1 LNKYAPI
8 ILFAYNRPQ
17 FTRRTLQSLQ
27 LNTLAANSALFVFS
41 DGPKQNATEEDAK
54 KIEAVRQLVNEKKWC
69 GTITLIAA
77 ETNKGLAP
85 SVIDGVSK
93 IMNKYGRAIIIE
105 DDVELSPYFLQFMN
119 EALEKYQDEERVLS
133 IGSWNYYYH
142 TKKTSTFFSH
152 LPDTIA
158 WATWQRAW
166 NLFEPDSEKLYQQLK
181 QQNKLHLFNVN
192 DRFNYEQMLQQQ
204 IDGKV
209 SSWAIRWTGSAVLN
223 NTLTLYPVQSLSK
236 HIGFGNDSTHVKSAD
251 YNKDL
256 QLADKPVVIDT
267 IPILENFDA
276 VNTWIDFEENIRP
289 VKTSLKKRI
298 KQFILQPLK
307 ALKQQRILRRVKNI
321 FKKPK
326 YGWSGSYSTWQ
337 EAKSYCTGYDAQ
349 PIIDKVKA
357 AAVKVKNGEAA
368 YERDGVLFD
377 KIYYSWPLLSHLL
390 LAAYQNNGKLS
401 VLDFGGSL
409 GTSYFQNRHY
419 LQQLPQAQWSVVEQ
433 EHYVTIGKNQ
443 IAGNGLDFFYTPQEA
458 IDKRGPHNV
467 LLINCVLPYIEK
479 PYELLQQLKQ
489 HHFDYIIIEST
500 YFNYQLFDRICIQK
514 VPPTVYDASYPCW
527 LLNYQKVKEQF
538 TDIYNVVAEYET
550 GIYIYVDGEKV
561 NYKSVVLKRK

>member
-1 LNKYAPI
+1 MNLAPI
-8 ILFAYNRPQ
+8 ILITYNRPH
-17 FTRRTLQSLQ
+17 FTKRTLQ
-27 LNTLAANSALFVFS
+27 TLSENKEAASSQLFVFS
-41 DGPKQNATEEDAK
+41 DGPKEKAPAELVE
-54 KIEAVRQLVNEKKWC
+54 KIDEVRRLVTSKNWC
-69 GTITLIAA
+69 GKTTLITSV
-77 ETNKGLAP
+77 TNKGLAQ
-85 SVIDGVSK
+85 SVIEGVST
-93 IMNKYGRAIIIE
+93 IMNEYGRAIVIE

-119 EALEKYQDEERVLS
+119 EALDKYQDNEKVLS

-142 TKKTSTFFSH
+142 TGSTTTFFTH

-158 WATWQRAW
+158 WATWKRAW
-166 NLFEPDSEKLYQQLK
+166 NLFEPDSNKLYQQLQ
-181 QQNKLHLFNVN
+181 QQNKIHLFNVN

-209 SSWAIRWTGSAVLN
+209 SSWAIRWTGTAVLN
-223 NTLTLYPVQSLSK
+223 NTLTLYPSQSLSK
-236 HIGFGNDSTHVKSAD
+236 HIGFGSDSTHVKSAD

-256 QLADKPVVIDT
+256 LLAKEPVVIDT
-267 IPILENFDA
+267 IPVLENFDA
-276 VNTWIDFEENIRP
+276 VNAWIDFEENIRP
-289 VKTSLKKRI
+289 VKTSVKKKI
-298 KQFILQPLK
+298 KQLILQPLQ
-307 ALKQQRILRRVKNI
+307 ALKQQRILRRFKNL

-326 YGWSGSYSTWQ
+326 YGWSGSYASWQ

-349 PIIDKVKA
+349 PIIDKVRA

-390 LAAYQNNGKLS
+390 LAAHQNNGKLS

-419 LQQLPQAQWSVVEQ
+419 LQQLQNAQWSVVEQ
-433 EHYVTIGKNQ
+433 QHYVTIGKNE
-443 IAGNGLDFFYTPQEA
+443 IAGNGLNFFYTPQEA
-458 IDKRGPHNV
+458 IEQRGPHNV

-489 HHFDYIIIEST
+489 HNFDTIIIEST
-500 YFNYQLFDRICIQK
+500 YFNYQPFDRICIQK
-514 VPPTVYDASYPCW
+514 VPPAVYDASYPCW
-527 LLNYQKVKEQF
+527 LLNYQKIKDQF
-538 TDIYNVVAEYET
+538 TDVYAIAAEYET

-561 NYKSVVLKRK
+561 NYKSLVLKRK